1 MEILQNIADYNM
13 NEWAD
18 ATGLPG
24 ATMVPAAIG
33 LFVAGL
39 ALYLGIDPMVDALS
53 SHPGPTGGC
62 GPPAV

>member
-24 ATMVPAAIG
+24 ATMAPAAIG

-39 ALYLGIDPMVDALS
+39 ALYLGIDPLVDALS
-53 SHPGPTGGC
+53 SH
-62 GPPAV
+62 

>member
-33 LFVAGL
+33 IFVAGL
-39 ALYLGIDPMVDALS
+39 ALYVGVDSAVFALS
-53 SHPGPTGGC
+53 SN
-62 GPPAV
+62 